1 MYICLQKKNKIVI
14 KRIFLITFL
23 FFVCVINAQ
32 LSDLARLEYSFIPKN
47 KSEDQFTRIKAL
59 VNYPIEIKKEAYVL
73 VGAEYNSI
81 FLNLNDQYPFDK
93 TRIENLTI
101 LDINLGYT
109 FMLNETWR
117 AGFKITPR
125 LASTLS
131 EKITGDDL
139 FLNGGMFFV
148 KDRTEDKSIKKPYR
162 LILGL
167 TYNTTTGIP
176 FPLPFVSY
184 FRQVNESWSFNAGVP
199 KTNVK
204 YKINDKNMLQTFVG
218 IDGYFAHLQRPITI
232 LDQEAENV
240 SLSVVVSGF
249 GFEHFLTKH
258 LVLYAYSGYTLRM
271 NNVLRDKDRENV
283 FTLDKV
289 NAFYLRTGI
298 KFKI

>member
-1 MYICLQKKNKIVI
+1 MYICIQKKNKIVI
-14 KRIFLITFL
+14 KRIFSVFFL
-23 FFVCVINAQ
+23 LYVSSINAQ

-47 KSEDQFTRIKAL
+47 KSEDEFTRIRAL
-59 VNYPIEIKKEAYVL
+59 VNYPIALKKDAYVL
-73 VGAEYNSI
+73 VGAEYNNI

-93 TRIENLTI
+93 SRIKNLTI

-109 FMLNETWR
+109 FMLNNKWR

-125 LASTLS
+125 LASTLT
-131 EKITGDDL
+131 EKITGNDL

-148 KDRTEDKSIKKPYR
+148 KDRREVTSIKKPYR

-199 KTNVK
+199 KSNVK
-204 YKINDKNMLQTFVG
+204 YKINNKNMLQAFVG

-232 LDQEAENV
+232 LDQQAENV
-240 SLSVVVSGF
+240 SLSVVISGF
-249 GFEHFLTKH
+249 GYEHFLNKH

-271 NNVLRDKDRENV
+271 NNVLRDKDRGNV